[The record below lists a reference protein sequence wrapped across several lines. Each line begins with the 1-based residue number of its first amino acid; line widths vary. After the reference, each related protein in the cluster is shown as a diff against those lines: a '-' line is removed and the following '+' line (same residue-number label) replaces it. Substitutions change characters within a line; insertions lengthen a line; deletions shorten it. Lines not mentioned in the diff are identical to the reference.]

1 MLFPNRTSTVLTE
14 GLRIFLFYATFFDP
28 LGICSDPIIV
38 QIDKQPAKRDLV
50 GRLSSQRNQ
59 QQTPTADGIH

>member
-28 LGICSDPIIV
+28 LCIFYDPIIV
-38 QIDKQPAKRDLV
+38 QI
-50 GRLSSQRNQ
+50 NE
-59 QQTPTADGIH
+59 